1 MNVINEIS
9 EFLNDVKNYNIF
21 SYEDY
26 KKSSMNLKLLKIK
39 LLNEYYNIKFANFDL
54 KKFPIF
60 IDFDGV
66 LLDTMGLSRKL
77 LLELYGIDYYK
88 HSRDNIIDDKI
99 VGSFFSTI
107 DWNYLLQNSDELS
120 FGGKFLSFLRYSAVY
135 KPTIYSAVSSDV
147 EKKLRVIIF

>member
-60 IDFDGV
+60 I
-66 LLDTMGLSRKL
+66 
-77 LLELYGIDYYK
+77 
-88 HSRDNIIDDKI
+88 
-99 VGSFFSTI
+99 
-107 DWNYLLQNSDELS
+107 
-120 FGGKFLSFLRYSAVY
+120 
-135 KPTIYSAVSSDV
+135 
-147 EKKLRVIIF
+147 

>member
-54 KKFPIF
+54 KKFSIF
-60 IDFDGV
+60 I
-66 LLDTMGLSRKL
+66 
-77 LLELYGIDYYK
+77 
-88 HSRDNIIDDKI
+88 
-99 VGSFFSTI
+99 
-107 DWNYLLQNSDELS
+107 
-120 FGGKFLSFLRYSAVY
+120 
-135 KPTIYSAVSSDV
+135 
-147 EKKLRVIIF
+147 